1 MPWSPANNRFL
12 TLSSSGKRA
21 DPIADRLREDA
32 LSALSTSTYIT
43 APKPIAGLSPMQLH
57 WLDAIIVI
65 TYLASMQLMGWYFAK
80 RNTSTEEYFV
90 GGRSFPGWVIGISM
104 VGASISSVTFV
115 AYPADAFKTAWL
127 RYLPNLMLPLAV
139 LIAAYVF
146 LPFFR
151 RGNTITAYEYLEQ
164 RFGPSVR
171 AYGAV
176 TFILAQWVRLATIL
190 YLLSL
195 LVNAITG
202 IDPVTCVVFTGI
214 FVAIYTVQG
223 GIDAAIWTDMVQTTL
238 LASGGIICLLVIVH
252 LMPGGLAQIIDIA
265 NANNKLS
272 LYDMHNGIWRASDWH
287 FTLSDKTASMML
299 LLGLTTWLT
308 EYSSNQ
314 NTVQRYVAAKS
325 MREARIGML
334 VCVLSSLPIWAFYMF
349 LGTALFAFYQV
360 FPAQAAAEMLDGTRK
375 AEQILP
381 FFIVNELPAGV
392 IGIVVAAA
400 LSAAMSTMNAG
411 INSISAVYTVDI
423 YRRHL
428 NRSAGDAQALRA
440 AKIASIS
447 ASTLSIVGAIALYK
461 ASSTTLQDTKTIL
474 VSLLGGGLLGL
485 YVLGMFTHRGDARA
499 VWCGIAAT
507 LVFTL
512 WTIAS
517 TRGWLPDALALP
529 FDAYYTMILANLLMF
544 AVVFVAASTLFRSNR
559 EVRHLTV
566 WRPQNH
572 SFPKPEGLDDK
583 IIAP

>member
-1 MPWSPANNRFL
+1 
-12 TLSSSGKRA
+12 
-21 DPIADRLREDA
+21 
-32 LSALSTSTYIT
+32 
-43 APKPIAGLSPMQLH
+43 MQLH
-57 WLDAIIVI
+57 WLDAAIIVA
-65 TYLASMQLMGWYFAK
+65 YLACMQLIGWYFAR
-80 RNTSTEEYFV
+80 RNTNTEEYFV
-90 GGRSFPGWVIGISM
+90 GGRSFPGWVIGISL

-171 AYGAV
+171 AYGAA
-176 TFILAQWVRLATIL
+176 TFVLAQWVRLATIL

-202 IDPVTCVVFTGI
+202 IDPITCAVFTGV

-223 GIDAAIWTDMVQTTL
+223 GIDAAIWTDTVQTTL

-265 NANNKLS
+265 NANDKLS
-272 LYDMHNGIWRASDWH
+272 LYDMHNGVWRSTGWN

-299 LLGLTTWLT
+299 LLGLATWLT

-325 MREARIGML
+325 MREARIGMV
-334 VCVLSSLPIWAFYMF
+334 VCVISSLPIWAFYMF

-360 FPAQAAAEMLDGTRK
+360 FPTPAAAEMLDGTRK

-381 FFIVNELPAGV
+381 FFIVHQLPAGV
-392 IGIVVAAA
+392 VGIVVAAA

-428 NRSAGDAQALRA
+428 NRAASDAQALRI
-440 AKIASIS
+440 AKTASITVS
-447 ASTLSIVGAIALYK
+447 VLAIAGAIALYK

-474 VSLLGGGLLGL
+474 VSLLGGGMLGL
-485 YVLGMFTHRGDARA
+485 YLLGIFTRRGDARA
-499 VWCGIAAT
+499 VWCGIVAT
-507 LVFTL
+507 LLFTL

-517 TRGWLPDALALP
+517 TRGWLPDSLAIP
-529 FDAYYTMILANLLMF
+529 FDAYYTMLLANLLMF
-544 AVVFVAASTLFRSNR
+544 AVVFIAASTLFRSSR
-559 EVRHLTV
+559 DVDHLTI
-566 WRPQNH
+566 WKRQITA
-572 SFPKPEGLDDK
+572 S
-583 IIAP
+583 